1 MYRRVNDVIQ
11 IKNYFFYHKRTSLTR
26 LYYQLIMTK
35 NDIKFIQSL
44 KQTKFRKENKMF
56 LVEGN
61 KLVDELLAS
70 DFKTGNI
77 LVTETWLEKFPEMAN
92 KLPYYDII
100 SQKQME
106 QVSSMV
112 TAPGIIATA
121 HTPSYTINPENAE
134 NEFIIALD
142 GINDPGNLG
151 TIIRTADWF
160 GINKIVCSSD
170 CADAWQ
176 AKTIQSTMGS
186 IFRIKVMETDLRE
199 FLLKTQRHKD
209 AKTQNPN
216 DSATLRLCD
225 STIPIY
231 GALMEGE
238 NIFTKKIEKKNGVI
252 IIGSE
257 SHGIRKDILPLITS
271 PIHIPRGKGS
281 QTESLNASVAA
292 AIIISTMSNEQ

>member
-1 MYRRVNDVIQ
+1 
-11 IKNYFFYHKRTSLTR
+11 
-26 LYYQLIMTK
+26 MTK

-44 KQTKFRKENKMF
+44 KQTKYRKENKMF

-61 KLVDELLAS
+61 KLVDELLS
-70 DFKTGNI
+70 SNFKVENI
-77 LVTETWLEKFPEMAN
+77 LVTETWLNKFPEMSAS
-92 KLPYYDII
+92 LRSYDIVNA
-100 SQKQME
+100 KQME
-106 QVSSMV
+106 QLSSMV
-112 TAPGIIATA
+112 TPPGIIATA
-121 HTPSYTINPENAE
+121 HTPSYNIKPEDAE
-134 NEFIIALD
+134 NGFIVALD

-160 GINKIVCSSD
+160 GINKIICSHD

-186 IFRIKVMETDLRE
+186 IFRIEIMETNLKEFMSDL
-199 FLLKTQRHKD
+199 
-209 AKTQNPN
+209 NV
-216 DSATLRLCD
+216 
-225 STIPIY
+225 PIY

-252 IIGSE
+252 VIGSE
-257 SHGIRKDILPLITS
+257 SHGIRQDVLPLITS

-292 AIIISTMSNEQ
+292 AIIISTIHNS

>member
-1 MYRRVNDVIQ
+1 MI
-11 IKNYFFYHKRTSLTR
+11 
-26 LYYQLIMTK
+26 TK

-44 KQTKFRKENKMF
+44 KQTKSRKENKMF

-61 KLVDELLAS
+61 KLVDELLS
-70 DFKTGNI
+70 SNFKVENI
-77 LVTETWLEKFPEMAN
+77 LVTDLWMEKFPDMTVR
-92 KLPYYDII
+92 LPFYDII

-106 QVSSMV
+106 QISCMV
-112 TAPGIIATA
+112 TPPGILATA
-121 HTPSYTINPENAE
+121 HTPYYNISPADAE
-134 NEFIIALD
+134 TEFIIALD

-160 GINKIVCSSD
+160 GIKKIVCSRD

-186 IFRIKVMETDLRE
+186 IFRIEIMETDLKG
-199 FLLKTQRHKD
+199 FLTETNNTDVTSRV
-209 AKTQNPN
+209 T
-216 DSATLRLCD
+216 T
-225 STIPIY
+225 PIY

-257 SHGIRKDILPLITS
+257 SHGIRQDILPLITS
-271 PIHIPRGKGS
+271 PIHIPRGKDS
-281 QTESLNASVAA
+281 KTESLNASVAA
-292 AIIISTMSNEQ
+292 AIILATINN

>member
-1 MYRRVNDVIQ
+1 MI
-11 IKNYFFYHKRTSLTR
+11 
-26 LYYQLIMTK
+26 TK

-44 KQTKFRKENKMF
+44 KQTKYRKENKMF

-61 KLVDELLAS
+61 KLVDELISS
-70 DFKTGNI
+70 DFKTENI
-77 LVTETWLEKFPEMAN
+77 LVTEAWMEKFPEM
-92 KLPYYDII
+92 KDRLPYYDLI
-100 SQKQME
+100 SSKQME

-121 HTPSYTINPENAE
+121 HTPSYTIEPEE
-134 NEFIIALD
+134 TDKEFIIALD

-160 GINKIVCSSD
+160 GIDKIVCSND

-176 AKTIQSTMGS
+176 SKTIQSTMGS
-186 IFRIKVMETDLRE
+186 IFRIKVMETNLED
-199 FLLKTQRHKD
+199 FLKRT
-209 AKTQNPN
+209 NSPV
-216 DSATLRLCD
+216 
-225 STIPIY
+225 Y

-257 SHGIRKDILPLITS
+257 SHGIRKEILPLITS
-271 PIHIPRGKGS
+271 PIHIPRAEGS
-281 QTESLNASVAA
+281 KTESLNASVAA
-292 AIIISTMSNEQ
+292 AIIISAINS

>member
-1 MYRRVNDVIQ
+1 MI
-11 IKNYFFYHKRTSLTR
+11 
-26 LYYQLIMTK
+26 TK

-44 KQTKFRKENKMF
+44 KQTKSRKENKMF

-61 KLVDELLAS
+61 KLVDELLS
-70 DFKTGNI
+70 SNFKVENI
-77 LVTETWLEKFPEMAN
+77 LVTDLWLEKFPEMAG
-92 KLPYYDII
+92 KLPFYDII

-106 QVSSMV
+106 QISCMV
-112 TAPGIIATA
+112 TAPGILATA
-121 HTPSYTINPENAE
+121 HTPYYNISPDDAE
-134 NEFIIALD
+134 NEFVIALD

-160 GINKIVCSSD
+160 GIKKIVCSRD

-186 IFRIKVMETDLRE
+186 IFRIEIMETDLKE
-199 FLLKTQRHKD
+199 FLLKTQRHC
-209 AKTQNPN
+209 

-225 STIPIY
+225 SKTPIY

-257 SHGIRKDILPLITS
+257 SHGIRQDILPLVTS
-271 PIHIPRGKGS
+271 PIHIPRAEGS
-281 QTESLNASVAA
+281 KTESLNASVAA
-292 AIIISTMSNEQ
+292 AIILATVNN

>member
-1 MYRRVNDVIQ
+1 MI
-11 IKNYFFYHKRTSLTR
+11 
-26 LYYQLIMTK
+26 TK

-44 KQTKFRKENKMF
+44 KQTKSRRENKMF

-61 KLVDELLAS
+61 KLVDELLS
-70 DFKTGNI
+70 SNFKVENI
-77 LVTETWLEKFPEMAN
+77 LVTDLWLEKFPEMAGR
-92 KLPYYDII
+92 LPFYDII

-106 QVSSMV
+106 QISCMV
-112 TAPGIIATA
+112 TAPGILATA
-121 HTPSYTINPENAE
+121 HTPYYNISPANAE
-134 NEFIIALD
+134 NEFVIALD

-160 GINKIVCSSD
+160 GIKKIVCSRD

-186 IFRIKVMETDLRE
+186 IFRIEIMETDLASFLRE
-199 FLLKTQRHKD
+199 S
-209 AKTQNPN
+209 QNSSTHRLI
-216 DSATLRLCD
+216 DSLT
-225 STIPIY
+225 PIY

-257 SHGIRKDILPLITS
+257 SHGIRQDVLPLVTS
-271 PIHIPRGKGS
+271 PIHIPRAEGS
-281 QTESLNASVAA
+281 KTESLNASVAA
-292 AIIISTMSNEQ
+292 AIIISTIHNS

>member
-1 MYRRVNDVIQ
+1 MI
-11 IKNYFFYHKRTSLTR
+11 
-26 LYYQLIMTK
+26 TK

-56 LVEGN
+56 LIEGN
-61 KLVDELLAS
+61 KLVDELLPS
-70 DFKTGNI
+70 NFKVENI
-77 LVTETWLEKFPEMAN
+77 LVTDLWLEKFPEMASR
-92 KLPYYDII
+92 LPFYDII

-106 QVSSMV
+106 QISCMV

-121 HTPSYTINPENAE
+121 HTPSYNINPEDAE
-134 NEFIIALD
+134 NEFIVALD

-160 GINKIVCSSD
+160 GIKKIVCSHD

-186 IFRIKVMETDLRE
+186 IFRIEIMETDLKG
-199 FLLKTQRHKD
+199 FLTETNNTDVAYKI
-209 AKTQNPN
+209 N
-216 DSATLRLCD
+216 
-225 STIPIY
+225 STDVASRVPTPIY

-257 SHGIRKDILPLITS
+257 SHGIRQDILPLVTS
-271 PIHIPRGKGS
+271 PIHIPRAEGS
-281 QTESLNASVAA
+281 KTESLNASVAA
-292 AIIISTMSNEQ
+292 AIIISAVSYGR

>member
-1 MYRRVNDVIQ
+1 
-11 IKNYFFYHKRTSLTR
+11 
-26 LYYQLIMTK
+26 MTK

-56 LVEGN
+56 VVEGN
-61 KLVDELLAS
+61 KLVSELLAS
-70 DFKTGNI
+70 DFKVENV
-77 LVTETWLEKFPEMAN
+77 LVTETWLEKFPEMAAG
-92 KLPYYDII
+92 LLTSYDVVNA
-100 SQKQME
+100 KQME
-106 QVSSMV
+106 QMSSMV
-112 TAPGIIATA
+112 TPPGIIATA
-121 HTPSYTINPENAE
+121 HTPSYNINPKDAE
-134 NEFIIALD
+134 NEFILALD

-151 TIIRTADWF
+151 TMIRTADWF

-186 IFRIKVMETDLRE
+186 IFRIQIMETDLRE
-199 FLLKTQRHKD
+199 FLLKTQ
-209 AKTQNPN
+209 NLN
-216 DSATLRLCD
+216 NSAT
-225 STIPIY
+225 PIY

-257 SHGIRKDILPLITS
+257 SHGIREDVLPLVTS

-292 AIIISTMSNEQ
+292 AIIISTIHNS

>member
-1 MYRRVNDVIQ
+1 MI
-11 IKNYFFYHKRTSLTR
+11 
-26 LYYQLIMTK
+26 TK
-35 NDIKFIQSL
+35 NDIKVIQSL

-61 KLVDELLAS
+61 KLIDELLSS
-70 DFKTGNI
+70 DFKTENI
-77 LVTETWLEKFPEMAN
+77 LVTETWIEKFTEMAN
-92 KLPYYDII
+92 RLPHYDII

-112 TAPGIIATA
+112 TPPGIIATA
-121 HTPSYTINPENAE
+121 HTPSYKINPEDAE

-160 GINKIVCSSD
+160 GINKIVCSTD

-176 AKTIQSTMGS
+176 TKTIQSTMGS
-186 IFRIKVMETDLRE
+186 IFRIKVMETDLKE
-199 FLLKTQRHKD
+199 FLIKTQSRKV
-209 AKTQNPN
+209 AKSQSSNNT
-216 DSATLRLCD
+216 DSVTLSPYDLV
-225 STIPIY
+225 TPIS

-257 SHGIRKDILPLITS
+257 SHGIRKDILPLVTS
-271 PIHIPRGKGS
+271 PIHIPRGNGS
-281 QTESLNASVAA
+281 KTESLNASVAA
-292 AIIISTMSNEQ
+292 AIIISAVSYGR

>member
-1 MYRRVNDVIQ
+1 MI
-11 IKNYFFYHKRTSLTR
+11 
-26 LYYQLIMTK
+26 TK

-56 LVEGN
+56 LIEGN
-61 KLVDELLAS
+61 KLVDELLPS
-70 DFKTGNI
+70 NFKVENI
-77 LVTETWLEKFPEMAN
+77 LVTDLWLEKFPEMASR
-92 KLPYYDII
+92 LPFYDII

-106 QVSSMV
+106 QISCMV

-121 HTPSYTINPENAE
+121 HTPSYNINPEDAE
-134 NEFIIALD
+134 NEFIVALD

-160 GINKIVCSSD
+160 GIKKIVCSHD

-186 IFRIKVMETDLRE
+186 IFRIEIMETDLKG
-199 FLLKTQRHKD
+199 FLTETNNTDVANLVT
-209 AKTQNPN
+209 T
-216 DSATLRLCD
+216 
-225 STIPIY
+225 PIY

-257 SHGIRKDILPLITS
+257 SHGIRQDILPLVTS
-271 PIHIPRGKGS
+271 PIHIPRAEGS
-281 QTESLNASVAA
+281 KTESLNASVAA
-292 AIIISTMSNEQ
+292 AIIMAIVNN

>member
-1 MYRRVNDVIQ
+1 MI
-11 IKNYFFYHKRTSLTR
+11 
-26 LYYQLIMTK
+26 TK
-35 NDIKFIQSL
+35 NDIKLIQSL
-44 KQTKFRKENKMF
+44 KQTKYRKDNKMF

-61 KLVDELLAS
+61 KLVDELLTS
-70 DFKTGNI
+70 DFKTENI
-77 LVTETWLEKFPEMAN
+77 LVTETWLEKFPEMASR
-92 KLPYYDII
+92 LPYYDII
-100 SQKQME
+100 AQKQME

-112 TAPGIIATA
+112 TPPGIIATA
-121 HTPSYTINPENAE
+121 HTPSYTINPEDAE

-160 GINKIVCSSD
+160 GINKIVCSTN

-186 IFRIKVMETDLRE
+186 IFRIKVMETDLKE
-199 FLLKTQRHKD
+199 FLININKSTD
-209 AKTQNPN
+209 AACHVPTRP
-216 DSATLRLCD
+216 T
-225 STIPIY
+225 PIY

-257 SHGIRKDILPLITS
+257 SHGIRKDVLPLVTS
-271 PIHIPRGKGS
+271 PIHIPRGNGS
-281 QTESLNASVAA
+281 KTESLNASVAA
-292 AIIISTMSNEQ
+292 AIIMATINN

>member
-1 MYRRVNDVIQ
+1 
-11 IKNYFFYHKRTSLTR
+11 
-26 LYYQLIMTK
+26 MTK

-56 LVEGN
+56 VVEGN
-61 KLVDELLAS
+61 KLVSELLAS
-70 DFKTGNI
+70 DFKVENI
-77 LVTETWLEKFPEMAN
+77 LVTETWLEKFPEMAAGLKSYEIVN
-92 KLPYYDII
+92 A
-100 SQKQME
+100 KQME
-106 QVSSMV
+106 QMSSMV
-112 TAPGIIATA
+112 TPPGIIATA
-121 HTPSYTINPENAE
+121 HTPSYKINPKDAE
-134 NEFIIALD
+134 NEFILALD

-151 TIIRTADWF
+151 TMIRTADWF
-160 GINKIVCSSD
+160 GINKIVCSHD

-186 IFRIKVMETDLRE
+186 IFRIQIIESDLKD
-199 FLLKTQRHKD
+199 FLSKSQQLSNFT
-209 AKTQNPN
+209 T
-216 DSATLRLCD
+216 
-225 STIPIY
+225 PIY

-257 SHGIRKDILPLITS
+257 SHGIREDVLPLVTS

-292 AIIISTMSNEQ
+292 AIIISTIYNS

>member
-1 MYRRVNDVIQ
+1 MI
-11 IKNYFFYHKRTSLTR
+11 
-26 LYYQLIMTK
+26 TK

-44 KQTKFRKENKMF
+44 KQTKSRKENKMF

-61 KLVDELLAS
+61 KLVDELLS
-70 DFKTGNI
+70 SNFKVEKI
-77 LVTETWLEKFPEMAN
+77 LVTDLWLEKFPEMTSR
-92 KLPYYDII
+92 LPFYDII

-106 QVSSMV
+106 QISCMV
-112 TAPGIIATA
+112 TAPGILATA
-121 HTPSYTINPENAE
+121 HTPYYNISPADAE

-160 GINKIVCSSD
+160 GIKKIVCSHD

-186 IFRIKVMETDLRE
+186 IFRIEIMETDLKE
-199 FLLKTQRHKD
+199 FI
-209 AKTQNPN
+209 
-216 DSATLRLCD
+216 SASQHLSISLT
-225 STIPIY
+225 PIY

-238 NIFTKKIEKKNGVI
+238 NIFTKKIEKKNGII

-257 SHGIRKDILPLITS
+257 SHGIRQDILPLVTS
-271 PIHIPRGKGS
+271 PIHIPRDEGS
-281 QTESLNASVAA
+281 KTESLNASVAA
-292 AIIISTMSNEQ
+292 AIILATVNN

>member
-1 MYRRVNDVIQ
+1 MI
-11 IKNYFFYHKRTSLTR
+11 
-26 LYYQLIMTK
+26 TK

-44 KQTKFRKENKMF
+44 KQTKYRKENKMF

-61 KLVDELLAS
+61 KLVDELISS
-70 DFKTGNI
+70 DFKTENI
-77 LVTETWLEKFPEMAN
+77 LVTEAWMEKFPEM
-92 KLPYYDII
+92 KDRLPYYDLI
-100 SQKQME
+100 SSKQME

-121 HTPSYTINPENAE
+121 HTPSYTIEPEE
-134 NEFIIALD
+134 TDKEFIIALD

-160 GINKIVCSSD
+160 GIDKIVCSND

-176 AKTIQSTMGS
+176 SKTIQSTMGS
-186 IFRIKVMETDLRE
+186 IFRIKVMETNLED
-199 FLLKTQRHKD
+199 FLKRT
-209 AKTQNPN
+209 NSPV
-216 DSATLRLCD
+216 
-225 STIPIY
+225 Y

-257 SHGIRKDILPLITS
+257 SHGIRKEILPLVTS
-271 PIHIPRGKGS
+271 PIHIPRAEGS
-281 QTESLNASVAA
+281 KTESLNASVAA
-292 AIIISTMSNEQ
+292 AIIISAINS

>member
-1 MYRRVNDVIQ
+1 
-11 IKNYFFYHKRTSLTR
+11 
-26 LYYQLIMTK
+26 MTK

-56 LVEGN
+56 VVEGN
-61 KLVDELLAS
+61 KLVSELLNS
-70 DFKTGNI
+70 NFNVENI
-77 LVTETWLEKFPEMAN
+77 LVTETWLEKFPEMTEILKSYEIVNA
-92 KLPYYDII
+92 
-100 SQKQME
+100 KQME
-106 QVSSMV
+106 QMSSMV
-112 TAPGIIATA
+112 TPPGILATA
-121 HTPSYTINPENAE
+121 HTPSYIINPKDAE
-134 NEFIIALD
+134 NEILLALD

-151 TIIRTADWF
+151 TMIRTADWF
-160 GINKIVCSSD
+160 GINKIVCSND

-186 IFRIKVMETDLRE
+186 IFRIQIMDTYLKE
-199 FLLKTQRHKD
+199 FLSNTN
-209 AKTQNPN
+209 A
-216 DSATLRLCD
+216 
-225 STIPIY
+225 PIY

-257 SHGIRKDILPLITS
+257 SHGIRKDVLPLVTS

-292 AIIISTMSNEQ
+292 AIIIAEVCR

>member
-1 MYRRVNDVIQ
+1 
-11 IKNYFFYHKRTSLTR
+11 
-26 LYYQLIMTK
+26 MTK

-56 LVEGN
+56 VVEGN
-61 KLVDELLAS
+61 KLVSELLAS
-70 DFKTGNI
+70 GFKVENI
-77 LVTETWLEKFPEMAN
+77 LVTETWLEKFPEMAASLKSYEIVN
-92 KLPYYDII
+92 A
-100 SQKQME
+100 KQME
-106 QVSSMV
+106 QMSSMV
-112 TAPGIIATA
+112 TPPGIIATA
-121 HTPSYTINPENAE
+121 HTPSYNINPEDAE
-134 NEFIIALD
+134 NEFILALD

-151 TIIRTADWF
+151 TMIRTADWF
-160 GINKIVCSSD
+160 GINKIVCSHD

-186 IFRIKVMETDLRE
+186 IFRIQIMETDLRE
-199 FLLKTQRHKD
+199 FLLKTQSLTD
-209 AKTQNPN
+209 TN
-216 DSATLRLCD
+216 SATLRLCD
-225 STIPIY
+225 YTTPIY

-257 SHGIRKDILPLITS
+257 SHGIREDVLPLVTS

-292 AIIISTMSNEQ
+292 AIIIAEICRA

>member
-1 MYRRVNDVIQ
+1 MVSRRISFSG
-11 IKNYFFYHKRTSLTR
+11 FFRDM
-26 LYYQLIMTK
+26 ITK

-44 KQTKFRKENKMF
+44 KQTKSRKENKMF

-61 KLVDELLAS
+61 KLVNELLS
-70 DFKTGNI
+70 SNFKVENI
-77 LVTETWLEKFPEMAN
+77 LVTDLWLEKFPEMASR
-92 KLPYYDII
+92 LPLYDII

-106 QVSSMV
+106 QISCMV
-112 TAPGIIATA
+112 TAPGILATA
-121 HTPSYTINPENAE
+121 HTPYYNISPSDAE

-160 GINKIVCSSD
+160 GIKKIVCSRD

-186 IFRIKVMETDLRE
+186 IFRIEIIETDLASFLRE
-199 FLLKTQRHKD
+199 S
-209 AKTQNPN
+209 QN
-216 DSATLRLCD
+216 SLT
-225 STIPIY
+225 PIY

-257 SHGIRKDILPLITS
+257 SHGIRQDVLPLVTS
-271 PIHIPRGKGS
+271 PIHIPRAKGS
-281 QTESLNASVAA
+281 KTESLNASVAA
-292 AIIISTMSNEQ
+292 AIILATINN

>member
-1 MYRRVNDVIQ
+1 
-11 IKNYFFYHKRTSLTR
+11 
-26 LYYQLIMTK
+26 MTK

-56 LVEGN
+56 VVEGN
-61 KLVDELLAS
+61 KLVSELLAS
-70 DFKTGNI
+70 DFKVENV
-77 LVTETWLEKFPEMAN
+77 LVTETWLEKFPEMAEGL
-92 KLPYYDII
+92 KSYDVVNA
-100 SQKQME
+100 KQME
-106 QVSSMV
+106 QMSSMV
-112 TAPGIIATA
+112 TPPGIIATA
-121 HTPSYTINPENAE
+121 HTPSYNINPKDAE
-134 NEFIIALD
+134 NEFILALD

-151 TIIRTADWF
+151 TMIRTADWF
-160 GINKIVCSSD
+160 GINKIVCSHD

-186 IFRIKVMETDLRE
+186 IFRIQIIETDLKD
-199 FLLKTQRHKD
+199 FLLKTQSLTD
-209 AKTQNPN
+209 TN
-216 DSATLRLCD
+216 SATLQLCNF
-225 STIPIY
+225 TTPIY

-257 SHGIRKDILPLITS
+257 SHGIRKDVLPLVTS

-292 AIIISTMSNEQ
+292 AIIISTIYNS

>member
-1 MYRRVNDVIQ
+1 MI
-11 IKNYFFYHKRTSLTR
+11 
-26 LYYQLIMTK
+26 TK

-44 KQTKFRKENKMF
+44 KQTKYRKENKMF

-61 KLVDELLAS
+61 KLVGELLS
-70 DFKTGNI
+70 SNFKVENI
-77 LVTETWLEKFPEMAN
+77 LVTDSWLEKFPDMAET
-92 KLPYYDII
+92 LPFYDII

-106 QVSSMV
+106 QISSMV

-121 HTPSYTINPENAE
+121 NTPSYKINPKEAE
-134 NEFIIALD
+134 NEFIVALD

-160 GINKIVCSSD
+160 GIDKIVCSRD

-186 IFRIKVMETDLRE
+186 IFRVKVMETDLRE
-199 FLLKTQRHKD
+199 FL
-209 AKTQNPN
+209 
-216 DSATLRLCD
+216 SATQQL
-225 STIPIY
+225 SNTATPIF

-257 SHGIRKDILPLITS
+257 SHGIRKDVLPLVTS
-271 PIHIPRGKGS
+271 PIHIPRAKGS
-281 QTESLNASVAA
+281 KTESLNASVAA
-292 AIIISTMSNEQ
+292 AIILATINN

>member
-1 MYRRVNDVIQ
+1 MI
-11 IKNYFFYHKRTSLTR
+11 
-26 LYYQLIMTK
+26 TK
-35 NDIKFIQSL
+35 NDIKLIQSL
-44 KQTKFRKENKMF
+44 KQTKSRRENKMF

-61 KLVDELLAS
+61 KLIDELLS
-70 DFKTGNI
+70 SNFKVENI
-77 LVTETWLEKFPEMAN
+77 LVTDLWIEKFSEMAN
-92 KLPYYDII
+92 RLPYYDII

-106 QVSSMV
+106 QISCMV
-112 TAPGIIATA
+112 TAPGILATA
-121 HTPSYTINPENAE
+121 HTPSYTINPEDAE

-160 GINKIVCSSD
+160 GINKIVCSTD

-186 IFRIKVMETDLRE
+186 IFRIEIMETDLKG
-199 FLLKTQRHKD
+199 FLTEI
-209 AKTQNPN
+209 N
-216 DSATLRLCD
+216 
-225 STIPIY
+225 STDVTYKINSTDVANRVPTPIY

-257 SHGIRKDILPLITS
+257 SHGIRQDVLPLVTS
-271 PIHIPRGKGS
+271 PIHIPRAKGS
-281 QTESLNASVAA
+281 KTESLNASVAA
-292 AIIISTMSNEQ
+292 AIILATINN

>member
-1 MYRRVNDVIQ
+1 MI
-11 IKNYFFYHKRTSLTR
+11 
-26 LYYQLIMTK
+26 TK

-44 KQTKFRKENKMF
+44 KQTKSRKENKMF

-61 KLVDELLAS
+61 KLVDELLS
-70 DFKTGNI
+70 SNFKVENI
-77 LVTETWLEKFPEMAN
+77 LVTDLWLEKFPEMASR
-92 KLPYYDII
+92 LPFYDII

-106 QVSSMV
+106 QISCMV
-112 TAPGIIATA
+112 TAPGILATA
-121 HTPSYTINPENAE
+121 HTPYYNISPADAE

-160 GINKIVCSSD
+160 GIKKIVCSHD

-186 IFRIKVMETDLRE
+186 IFRIEIMETDLKE
-199 FLLKTQRHKD
+199 FLTCCTDTAKCRD
-209 AKTQNPN
+209 AACRVP
-216 DSATLRLCD
+216 
-225 STIPIY
+225 TISDVACRVPTIY

-257 SHGIRKDILPLITS
+257 SHGIREDILPLVTS
-271 PIHIPRGKGS
+271 PIHIPRAEGS
-281 QTESLNASVAA
+281 KTESLNASVAA
-292 AIIISTMSNEQ
+292 AIILATINN